1 MSSRYQKLYETLLE
15 NDELQFFLP
24 KFKGTWEEDSKAFI
38 AMQREMEEII
48 NFKDVTDAEDID

>member
-1 MSSRYQKLYETLLE
+1 MSRYKQLYESLLE

-38 AMQREMEEII
+38 KMQQEMEEIV
-48 NFKDVTDAEDID
+48 NFKDVKDAENID